1 MFPRESSFVTTWLAM
16 YCGDPEFLANQ
27 VKDTSAEEL
36 SHDRNG
42 WPRIDSKSEIKRLF
56 SSARSVPI
64 DGSTTHDKKAQS
76 LVCVKSNL
84 VRAIVE
90 PISALQ
96 FCLRGYLVDL
106 SQESVFAKRVLQ
118 YQQDFGVP
126 SDTNEGSANR
136 PDGLGFETD
145 LAPTYAG
152 MAIPRSNYFVGEII
166 FSDFAWFELNG
177 FVINQN
183 QENWKTGFLADLQGI
198 VDAITP

>member
-42 WPRIDSKSEIKRLF
+42 WPRIDTKSEIKRLL

-64 DGSTTHDKKAQS
+64 DGSTSHDKKAQS

-96 FCLRGYLVDL
+96 FCLRGYPPLKAWVLL
-106 SQESVFAKRVLQ
+106 SKLSLC
-118 YQQDFGVP
+118 GVKVQLRGSRLKVNLFPDSLNQGVSTKEPPGKMGPNVAP
-126 SDTNEGSANR
+126 SDLI
-136 PDGLGFETD
+136 PDT
-145 LAPTYAG
+145 
-152 MAIPRSNYFVGEII
+152 
-166 FSDFAWFELNG
+166 
-177 FVINQN
+177 
-183 QENWKTGFLADLQGI
+183 
-198 VDAITP
+198 